1 MKIKNMVLTILL
13 IVFIGGCG
21 VSQEDYDK
29 LNSDNIKLKNE
40 NTELISRNKQLGEKF
55 DECENGSIKII
66 ARIEKANKENNYSN
80 AILNINE
87 LYDKFPE
94 LPENKKY
101 QELSKK
107 LNENILLEKK
117 EKEREE
123 NEKKRLA
130 NLNNTGIWKVKFFVD
145 NFGEATNIGYIINSS
160 KIRGV
165 FSNTA
170 TQNSELDVD
179 FVISN
184 SNDISI
190 ILYEYA
196 GNNPVKGY
204 LSNEYEILMQDKDGQ
219 RFSLEAK
226 NYSERL
232 SCNPADSEKIHK
244 ALLKGGNIKFRII
257 GKENP
262 ITNYSFNIQNAEWY
276 DNAYEKLKSK

>member
-1 MKIKNMVLTILL
+1 MVLTILL

-21 VSQEDYDK
+21 VSQEDYAK

-40 NTELISRNKQLGEKF
+40 NTELISKNKQLGEKL

-87 LYDKFPE
+87 LYEKFPE

-130 NLNNTGIWKVKFFVD
+130 NLNNTGMWKVKFFVD
-145 NFGEATNIGYIINSS
+145 NFGEAINIGYIINSS

-190 ILYEYA
+190 MLYEYA
-196 GNNPVKGY
+196 RNNPVKGY
-204 LSNEYEILMQDKDGQ
+204 LSNEYEILMQDKNGQ
-219 RFSLEAK
+219 RFSLKAK

-257 GKENP
+257 EKENP
-262 ITNYSFNIQNAEWY
+262 TTNYSFNIQNAEWY